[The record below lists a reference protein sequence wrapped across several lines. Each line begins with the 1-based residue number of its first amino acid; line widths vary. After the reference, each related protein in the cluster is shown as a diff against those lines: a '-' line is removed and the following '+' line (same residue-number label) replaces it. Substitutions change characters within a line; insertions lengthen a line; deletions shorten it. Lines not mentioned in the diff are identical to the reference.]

1 MGKKG
6 IETLVGLF
14 VLLGFLAL
22 VFLALQ
28 AANLATLT
36 RGDTFTVT
44 ARFAPRARS
53 GGPQGPSGRLATSR
67 AQHRAP
73 AARH

>member
-44 ARFAPRARS
+44 ARFDNI
-53 GGPQGPSGRLATSR
+53 GGLKV
-67 AQHRAP
+67 RAP
-73 AARH
+73 VKSAGVTVGRVAAIALDR